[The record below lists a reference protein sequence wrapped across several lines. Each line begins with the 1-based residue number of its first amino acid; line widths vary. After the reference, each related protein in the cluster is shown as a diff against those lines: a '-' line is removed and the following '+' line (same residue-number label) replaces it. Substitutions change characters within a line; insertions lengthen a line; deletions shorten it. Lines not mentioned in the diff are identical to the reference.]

1 MRTIEQVNSVAVEET
16 QPVNSVAVEV
26 PANHQTPAKLET
38 IDPWGQGQMIL
49 DFVESHEISE
59 IDHDEEAYLAFE
71 RDINTLS
78 PAKES
83 IEDAW
88 LEGKVQDIEDGLECR
103 NWESSTL
110 AYNCQSSCKA
120 CAN

>member
-88 LEGKVQDIEDGLECR
+88 LAEINKAIEDGSECR
-103 NWESSTL
+103 FWDSSTL